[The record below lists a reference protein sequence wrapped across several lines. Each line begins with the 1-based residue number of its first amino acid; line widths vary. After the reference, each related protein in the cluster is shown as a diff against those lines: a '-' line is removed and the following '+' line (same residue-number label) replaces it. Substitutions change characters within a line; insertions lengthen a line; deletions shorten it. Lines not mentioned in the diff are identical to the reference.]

1 MAERTGRR
9 EIKRQGEIVGALKI
23 AGVLDKDA
31 TWETFEKALDR
42 ELMLLKLL
50 RQRRDL
56 GKPDAFVSFVVSTT
70 QGTAMALLASQ
81 QFDVMTHSH
90 TREKVKSLLEKHHLP
105 ITVGKN

>member
-1 MAERTGRR
+1 MTERAGRE
-9 EIKRQGEIVGALKI
+9 EIKCRGHIVGALKI

-50 RQRRDL
+50 RPWLDL

-70 QGTAMALLASQ
+70 QSTQMALHAAK
-81 QFDVMTHSH
+81 QFDAMTHSR
-90 TREKVKSLLEKHHLP
+90 TRERVGELLEKHHLP
-105 ITVGKN
+105 IIVHKN